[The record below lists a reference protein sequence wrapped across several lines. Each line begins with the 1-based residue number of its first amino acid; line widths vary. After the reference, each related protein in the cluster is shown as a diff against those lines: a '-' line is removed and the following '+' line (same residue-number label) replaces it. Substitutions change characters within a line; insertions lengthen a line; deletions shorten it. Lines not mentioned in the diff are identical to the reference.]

1 MNRADLQDH
10 VTQSFGIRSEEFARL
25 YEAFAA
31 YFDVTLEEFVRRRH
45 LDLQKAGNRNP
56 DIYAAL
62 RQEVLDMRFAARN
75 VTERQIR
82 RLIYG

>member
-1 MNRADLQDH
+1 MNRADLQNH
-10 VTQSFGIRSEEFARL
+10 VTQSYGIRAEEFVRL

-31 YFDVTLEEFVRRRH
+31 YFDVTLEEHVRRRH
-45 LDLQKAGNRNP
+45 LELQKTGMRNP

-62 RQEVLDMRFAARN
+62 LEEVPDMRFAARG
-75 VTERQIR
+75 VTERKIR